1 MRQTERLPPAQR
13 SWLHKPAL
21 HFAVLGAALFVIDT
35 LVLPPEPVARRSA
48 ARPSIVITA
57 GQIEELRAEFARQTG
72 ALPAPAEEAAL
83 IDEAIDDE
91 LLYQEALAR
100 GLDRGDR
107 SIRFRLIEK
116 MHFLSRDTDVDA
128 DADPDLDDALYQQA
142 LEIGL
147 DRDDAVI
154 RRILT
159 KKMRLLAGRWATAGG
174 PSEEELQEYF
184 RAHRDRYR
192 QPRRVSLS
200 HVFLR
205 RDRTG
210 IAADADARRL
220 LGELQ
225 SAALGAD
232 GAVGHGDVFAL
243 GHHFRSKSQ
252 HDLEKIFGADFA
264 KAVIAASPK
273 TWIGPVRS
281 PYGVH
286 LVWVRD
292 VEPEGIADFAVVRKQ
307 VEQSLRTER
316 SEAAFRR
323 TLEQLRRQYEVRV
336 EGAADASRAGT

>member
-1 MRQTERLPPAQR
+1 MDA
-13 SWLHKPAL
+13 
-21 HFAVLGAALFVIDT
+21 
-35 LVLPPEPVARRSA
+35 LVLPPAPVARRPV

-57 GQIEELRAEFARQTG
+57 PQIEELRADFARQTG
-72 ALPAPAEEAAL
+72 SLPGPAQEAAL
-83 IDEAIDDE
+83 IDDAIDDE
-91 LLYQEALAR
+91 LLYQEARAR

-116 MHFLSRDTDVDA
+116 MHFLKQDTEADM
-128 DADPDLDDALYQQA
+128 DADPDVDDDALYREA

-159 KKMRLLAGRWATAGG
+159 KKMRLLAGRWAAAGD

-205 RDRTG
+205 RDRPR
-210 IAADADARRL
+210 AVPDADARRL

-232 GAVGHGDVFAL
+232 GAIGRGDVFAL

-252 HDLEKIFGADFA
+252 HDLQKIFGADFA
-264 KAVIAASPK
+264 AAVIAASPGA
-273 TWIGPVRS
+273 WIGPVRS

-286 LVWVRD
+286 LVWIGD
-292 VEPEGIADFAVVRKQ
+292 VEPERVADLASVRKQ
-307 VEQSLRTER
+307 VEQTLRTER
-316 SEAAFRR
+316 REAGVRR
-323 TLEQLRRQYEVRV
+323 TLEELRQQYEVRV
-336 EGAADASRAGT
+336 EAATAAPRAGT